1 MDPQPRGESVYRLST
16 THVIRLIA
24 PLELLIGVAWVV
36 GALAGLSRGWL
47 LALVLVT
54 VAVGIVGACLFVRP
68 PAVLTLTDDGFR
80 IGLARTPGRTS
91 AGWAEVE
98 SVGTVDASG
107 VAVLVFVL
115 ADGGQSAVPLSLLGA
130 QSIPAQSDVHE
141 RLNRAH
147 GYRRL

>member
-1 MDPQPRGESVYRLST
+1 MEPQPRADSVYRLST
-16 THVIRLIA
+16 AHVIRLVA
-24 PLELLIGVAWVV
+24 PLELLIGLAWIV
-36 GALAGLSRGWL
+36 GALVGLSRGWM
-47 LALVLVT
+47 LALVLLT

-91 AGWAEVE
+91 ARWREVE
-98 SVGTVDASG
+98 SVGTADASG

-115 ADGGQSAVPLSLLGA
+115 ADGGQSAVPLSLLGSHAAGA
-130 QSIPAQSDVHE
+130 QSEVRE
-141 RLNRAH
+141 RLNRAY